1 MALRKILTE
10 GDEQLLKHSRKVEKF
25 DDRLHTLI
33 DDMRETLENSGGV
46 GLAAPQVGI
55 LRRVVV
61 LLDVNQEPEEM
72 VELVNPEVIEQKGSE
87 RVVEGCLS
95 VPGVY
100 GYVTRPTWAKIRAQD
115 RFGNWFEREGEGIV
129 AQCFCHETEH
139 LDGHLFTEKVEEY
152 IDPEVVCSPQ
162 EAFYAQKKSVPIRES
177 AGAVCSEFVM
187 CYPPGIPILAP
198 GERITGEILD
208 YIEYAKSKGCSMTG
222 PEDPKIEHI
231 NILTDGGKP
240 HGIMV

>member
-1 MALRKILTE
+1 MAIRVIRTEEDPVLRKI
-10 GDEQLLKHSRKVEKF
+10 SRPVKEVTPKII
-25 DDRLHTLI
+25 TLI
-33 DDMRETLENSGGV
+33 DDMLDTMYEAMGV

-61 LLDVNQEPEEM
+61 LLDVNKEPEEM
-72 VELVNPEVIEQKGSE
+72 VELVNPEVIEQRGAE

-139 LDGHLFTEKVEEY
+139 LDGHLFIEKVEEY
-152 IDPEVVCSPQ
+152 VDVEQ
-162 EAFYAQKKSVPIRES
+162 MQD
-177 AGAVCSEFVM
+177 
-187 CYPPGIPILAP
+187 
-198 GERITGEILD
+198 GEE
-208 YIEYAKSKGCSMTG
+208 E
-222 PEDPKIEHI
+222 
-231 NILTDGGKP
+231 
-240 HGIMV
+240 

>member
-1 MALRKILTE
+1 M
-10 GDEQLLKHSRKVEKF
+10 
-25 DDRLHTLI
+25 
-33 DDMRETLENSGGV
+33 
-46 GLAAPQVGI
+46 
-55 LRRVVV
+55 
-61 LLDVNQEPEEM
+61 LLDVNKEPEEM

-152 IDPEVVCSPQ
+152 IDPEAMQ
-162 EAFYAQKKSVPIRES
+162 
-177 AGAVCSEFVM
+177 
-187 CYPPGIPILAP
+187 
-198 GERITGEILD
+198 
-208 YIEYAKSKGCSMTG
+208 
-222 PEDPKIEHI
+222 
-231 NILTDGGKP
+231 GGDEE
-240 HGIMV
+240 

>member
-1 MALRKILTE
+1 MAIRNIVKE
-10 GDEQLLKHSRKVEKF
+10 GDERLAKVCRPVEKF
-25 DDRLHTLI
+25 DRHLEELVHDMKDTLKLA
-33 DDMRETLENSGGV
+33 EGL

-61 LLDVNQEPEEM
+61 LLDVNKEPEEM

-115 RFGNWFEREGEGIV
+115 RNGNWFEREGEGIV

-152 IDPEVVCSPQ
+152 IDPEAMQ
-162 EAFYAQKKSVPIRES
+162 
-177 AGAVCSEFVM
+177 
-187 CYPPGIPILAP
+187 
-198 GERITGEILD
+198 
-208 YIEYAKSKGCSMTG
+208 
-222 PEDPKIEHI
+222 
-231 NILTDGGKP
+231 GGDEE
-240 HGIMV
+240 